1 MELQAQARTIAGKSL
16 KTLRKDGFIPA
27 EFYGRGFPNQTL
39 AVAKG
44 DFEKTLKAAGESTV
58 ITLLVDGKKHPSI
71 IHDIQRDSISG
82 EVIHADFYGVHM
94 DEKIKAH
101 VPIEFTGEAPA
112 VKAHGGVLNKAVSE
126 IEVEA
131 LPADLPHSFTVDVGN
146 LAEIDQSIYVR
157 DIAVPDNVKVLLD
170 PETAIVTV
178 MPPVKEEEVVAPVL
192 DVADVVVETEE
203 KKAERDAEKAEKGEK
218 TGPEAAAKPEA
229 KS

>member
-1 MELQAQARTIAGKSL
+1 MELQAQTRTITGKSL
-16 KTLRKDGFIPA
+16 KTIRKEGFIPA

-44 DFEKTLKAAGESTV
+44 DFEKTLKSAGESTV

-82 EVIHADFYGVHM
+82 EIIHADFYGVHM

-112 VKAHGGVLNKAVSE
+112 VKAHGGVLNKAVDE

-131 LPADLPHSFTVDVGN
+131 LPADLPHSFVVDVSN

-157 DIAVPDNVKVLLD
+157 DITVPENVKVILD
-170 PETAIVTV
+170 AETAIVTV
-178 MPPVKEEEVVAPVL
+178 MPPVKEEEIIAPVA

-203 KKAERDAEKAEKGEK
+203 KKAERDAEKAETAGTEGEK
-218 TGPEAAAKPEA
+218 K
-229 KS
+229 